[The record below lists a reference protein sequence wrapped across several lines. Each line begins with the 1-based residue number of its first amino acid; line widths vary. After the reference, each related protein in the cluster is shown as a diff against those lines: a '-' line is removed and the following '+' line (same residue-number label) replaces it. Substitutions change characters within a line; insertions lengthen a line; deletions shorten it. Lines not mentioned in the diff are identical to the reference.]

1 MTTGDSHPVLLISD
15 NVWAREGDALR
26 EIAPRLEPVIYVGD
40 EPVSDD
46 VVSSIDIA
54 FYSSDLWPERS
65 RGIALSILRA
75 TQLKWLHTFSAGV
88 DSPFFQQL
96 LERGVRLSNSTGATA
111 SPIAQ
116 TAILYM
122 LALSRNVRAWMKHQD
137 AREWERH
144 QFTELDGARLA
155 VIGMGPIGM
164 EIARLGVACAT
175 YGFDQLDAVLSRAD
189 WVAVALPLTNDT
201 VNLFD
206 AARLSRMKP
215 GAHFINVGRGE
226 LVEEPAL
233 VAALQSGHIAG
244 AGLDVFAV
252 EPLPQDSPLWSM
264 PNVIVTPHSSGA
276 SPKSAIRAEK
286 LFVENFRNFLA
297 GAPLRNEVR

>member
-1 MTTGDSHPVLLISD
+1 
-15 NVWAREGDALR
+15 
-26 EIAPRLEPVIYVGD
+26 
-40 EPVSDD
+40 
-46 VVSSIDIA
+46 
-54 FYSSDLWPERS
+54 
-65 RGIALSILRA
+65 
-75 TQLKWLHTFSAGV
+75 
-88 DSPFFQQL
+88 
-96 LERGVRLSNSTGATA
+96 
-111 SPIAQ
+111 
-116 TAILYM
+116 M
-122 LALSRNVRAWMKHQD
+122 LALSRNVRAWMKHQE

-144 QFTELDGARLA
+144 EFNELDGARLA
-155 VIGMGPIGM
+155 VIGMGPIGL
-164 EIARLGVACAT
+164 EIARLGVALNMDVEAIRRTPAGNEPCPT

-189 WVAVALPLTNDT
+189 WVAVALPLTDDT

-233 VAALQSGHIAG
+233 ISALQSGHIAG

-286 LFVENFRNFLA
+286 IFVENFRSFIA
-297 GAPLRNEVR
+297 GAPLRNEVK